1 MNITAAYR
9 FVPLNRQVFIP
20 DFPLPNHDIPY
31 AEGEDGEI
39 EISFQ
44 NMTPLFVKNGEGKK
58 DRDSYY
64 YSEHITHNGNKHYFI
79 PATSWKGMIRSIVE
93 IMSYSRLQDDQ
104 YDHRTFSYREM
115 HNGDYLSKMDDL
127 KCGWLYIQD
136 NQYYILPSG
145 EIETI
150 EMDCIPII
158 GGVKYAF
165 IKTKDILG
173 KLERYGNR
181 YPEINGKI
189 LVFTGHIG
197 GERTG
202 KSHEYLFVKPENIA
216 EDSKKQIAD
225 NVVKDFFEAYKDSPY
240 NDAKKGRHIET
251 WLEAGKKLPV
261 FYKEE
266 RGGVVRIGFTRMHRV
281 LHQYGIADGV
291 RKQDNASGL
300 DMAQRIFG
308 YIDDKKSSLRGRVQF
323 SHAWTNNDISDE
335 CLKRVVGILGQPK
348 ASYYPLYLQNG
359 THYDEKDLV
368 IAGRKRYVIQQNAIG
383 FPAEET
389 LPTNENVK
397 SRLALLPAGNIFT
410 LKIRFHNLLPEELG
424 AILSALTFHNTHD
437 LYHNIGMAKAYGY
450 GKLKWTD
457 MTLRYTKE
465 KASYYMQ
472 RFETMMNSFL
482 DGNWIQSEL
491 IHSLSEYATPQNQG
505 LAVMGLKEYMSTK
518 RNQEQIQELP
528 NHRPITSAFTDDD
541 RISSEI
547 ENRWQTC
554 QELCSQ
560 YDASNPSLDIET
572 QLYQKIDD
580 LITYLESKGR
590 NDSQIFTDASAIKQ
604 QIEQSRQE
612 QANELWKKYQDALAN
627 KKYDDAKTA
636 LQDWYAITGDEES
649 KAAEMEKIRLAEQDI
664 EKQSKPLSE
673 QLTFTSAGAFAGS
686 LKTLKKARNGQ
697 EFSDKEFQEIK
708 QAFAD
713 RKDKIAKWTDT
724 KKKRGDIVKEIG
736 EDKTNELLPLP
747 CQKCIS
753 H

>member
-1 MNITAAYR
+1 MSITAAYR

-31 AEGEDGEI
+31 EEGEDGEI

-58 DRDSYY
+58 DGDYY
-64 YSEHITHNGNKHYFI
+64 YSEHIIEDGEKSYFI

-104 YDHRTFSYREM
+104 YDHRTFAYREM
-115 HNGDYLSKMDDL
+115 HNEDYLSKMDDL
-127 KCGWLYIQD
+127 KCGWLYVHN

-150 EMDCIPII
+150 EMDCIPSI
-158 GGVKYAF
+158 GGVSYAS
-165 IKTKDILG
+165 IKKKDILG

-189 LVFTGHIG
+189 LVFTGHID

-202 KSHEYLFVKPENIA
+202 KSHEYLFIKPENIA
-216 EDSKKQIAD
+216 DDSKKQID
-225 NVVKDFFEAYKDSPY
+225 DTVVKDFFEAYKDSPY

-266 RGGVVRIGFTRMHRV
+266 EGSGVVRIGFTRMHRV

-291 RKQDNASGL
+291 KQDNAGL

-323 SHAWTNNDISDE
+323 SHAWTNNKISDE
-335 CLKRVVGILGQPK
+335 HLERVVGILGQPK

-359 THYDEKDLV
+359 THYDDPDLV

-383 FPAEET
+383 FPKD
-389 LPTNENVK
+389 LPNNENVQ
-397 SRLALLPAGNIFT
+397 SRLALLPAKNTFT

-450 GKLKWTD
+450 GKLQWKKVTLHHTTQTD
-457 MTLRYTKE
+457 
-465 KASYYMQ
+465 ASYYMK
-472 RFETMMNSFL
+472 RFEDMMNKFL
-482 DGNWIQSEL
+482 DGNWIHSEL
-491 IHSLSEYATPQNQG
+491 IQCLSRYATPQNQG

-528 NHRPITSAFTDDD
+528 NYRRITSAFTDVD

-547 ENRWQTC
+547 DNRWQAC
-554 QELCSQ
+554 KDLRSQ
-560 YDASNPSLDIET
+560 YALNPSLDIEK
-572 QLYQKIDD
+572 QLYQNIDD
-580 LITYLESKGR
+580 LITYLERKGR
-590 NDSQIFTDASAIKQ
+590 NDSQRYTDASAIKQ

-612 QANELWKKYQDALAN
+612 RANELWQQYQDALAN
-627 KKYDDAKTA
+627 KQYDDATKA
-636 LQDWYAITGDEES
+636 LEAWHAITGDEES
-649 KAAEMEKIRLAEQDI
+649 KAAEMEKIRLANQDI

-673 QLTFTSAGAFAGS
+673 QLTFTSAGAFANR
-686 LKTLKKARNGQ
+686 LRKARNGQ
-697 EFSDKEFQEIK
+697 EFSDEQFQEIK
-708 QAFAD
+708 QAFKD
-713 RKDKIAKWTDT
+713 RKSEIANWTDT
-724 KKKRGDIVKEIG
+724 RNKRGDIVKEIG
-736 EDKTNELLPLP
+736 EDKTNELFSLI
-747 CQKCIS
+747 Q
-753 H
+753 

>member
-1 MNITAAYR
+1 MSITAAYR

-39 EISFQ
+39 VISFK
-44 NMTPLFVKNGEGKK
+44 NTTPLFVKNGEGKK
-58 DRDSYY
+58 DKDVKDGYY
-64 YSEHITHNGNKHYFI
+64 YSEHIIENGEKSYFI

-104 YDHRTFSYREM
+104 YDHRTFAYREM
-115 HNGDYLSKMDDL
+115 HNEDYLSKMDDL
-127 KCGWLYIQD
+127 KCGWLYIDD

-158 GGVKYAF
+158 GGVSYVS

-189 LVFTGHIG
+189 LVFTGHID

-216 EDSKKQIAD
+216 EDSKKPIAD
-225 NVVKDFFEAYKDSPY
+225 TVVKDFFEAYKDSPY

-281 LHQYGIADGV
+281 LHQKGIADGV
-291 RKQDNASGL
+291 KQDYASGW

-323 SHAWTNNDISDE
+323 SHAWTNNNISDE
-335 CLKRVVGILGQPK
+335 DLVRVVGILGQPK

-359 THYDEKDLV
+359 THYDDPDLV

-383 FPAEET
+383 FPED
-389 LPTNENVK
+389 LPNNENVK
-397 SRLALLPAGNIFT
+397 SRLALLPAGNTFT

-424 AILSALTFHNTHD
+424 AILSALTFHNTND

-450 GKLKWTD
+450 GKLQWQKV
-457 MTLRYTKE
+457 TLRYTKE

-472 RFETMMNSFL
+472 QFETMMNSFL

-491 IHSLSEYATPQNQG
+491 IQSLSKYATPQNQG
-505 LAVMGLKEYMSTK
+505 LAVMGLRKYMSTK

-528 NHRPITSAFTDDD
+528 NYRRITSAFTDDD

-547 ENRWQTC
+547 ENRWQAC
-554 QELCSQ
+554 QDLRSQ
-560 YDASNPSLDIET
+560 YALNPSLDIET
-572 QLYQKIDD
+572 QLYQKIDE
-580 LITYLESKGR
+580 LITYLEGKGR
-590 NDSQIFTDASAIKQ
+590 DDSQRYTDASAIKQ

-612 QANELWKKYQDALAN
+612 RANELWQQYQDALA
-627 KKYDDAKTA
+627 KKQYDDATTA
-636 LQDWYAITGDEES
+636 LQDWHAITGES
-649 KAAEMEKIRLAEQDI
+649 IAAEEEDIRLAKQDI
-664 EKQSKPLSE
+664 KKQSKPLSE
-673 QLTFTSAGAFAGS
+673 QLTYTSAGAFAGS
-686 LKTLKKARNGQ
+686 LKKLKKARNGQ
-697 EFSDKEFQEIK
+697 DFSDEEFQEIK

-713 RKDKIAKWTDT
+713 RQSEIAGWNDKQ
-724 KKKRGDIVKEIG
+724 KRGDIEKQIGKER
-736 EDKTNELLPLP
+736 TNELLPLP

>member
-1 MNITAAYR
+1 MSITAAYR

-31 AEGEDGEI
+31 EEGENGEI

-58 DRDSYY
+58 DKDDKDGYY
-64 YSEHITHNGNKHYFI
+64 YSEHIIENGEKRYFI

-104 YDHRTFSYREM
+104 YDHRTFAYREM
-115 HNGDYLSKMDDL
+115 HNASYLSEMEDL
-127 KCGWLYIQD
+127 KCGWLYVHN

-145 EIETI
+145 EIKTI

-158 GGVKYAF
+158 GGVSYAS

-202 KSHEYLFVKPENIA
+202 KSHEYLFVKPENIE
-216 EDSKKQIAD
+216 EDRKKPID
-225 NVVKDFFEAYKDSPY
+225 DTVVKDFFEAYKDSPY

-251 WLEAGKKLPV
+251 WLETGKKLPV

-266 RGGVVRIGFTRMHRV
+266 EGGGVVRIGFTRMHRV

-291 RKQDNASGL
+291 RKQDNPSGL

-323 SHAWTNNDISDE
+323 SHAWTNNNISDE
-335 CLKRVVGILGQPK
+335 RLKRVVGILGQPK

-359 THYDEKDLV
+359 THYDDKDLV

-383 FPAEET
+383 FPKD
-389 LPTNENVK
+389 LPNNENVQ

-424 AILSALTFHNTHD
+424 AILSALTFHNTND

-450 GKLKWTD
+450 GKLQWQKV
-457 MTLRYTKE
+457 TLRYTKE
-465 KASYYMQ
+465 KASYYMK

-482 DGNWIQSEL
+482 NDQWIHSEL
-491 IHSLSEYATPQNQG
+491 IQCLSRYATPQNQG
-505 LAVMGLKEYMSTK
+505 LAVMGLKEYMSTR

-528 NHRPITSAFTDDD
+528 NYRPITSAFTDDD

-547 ENRWQTC
+547 ENRWQAC
-554 QELCSQ
+554 QELCKQ

-572 QLYQKIDD
+572 QLYQNIDD
-580 LITYLESKGR
+580 LITYLERKGR

-612 QANELWKKYQDALAN
+612 RADTSWQKYQAALAN
-627 KKYDDAKTA
+627 KRYDDATTA
-636 LQDWYAITGDEES
+636 LEAWHTITGES
-649 KAAEMEKIRLAEQDI
+649 IAAEINKIRLAKQDI

-673 QLTFTSAGAFAGS
+673 QLTFSSAGAFAGS
-686 LKTLKKARNGQ
+686 LKKARNGQ
-697 EFSDKEFQEIK
+697 EFSDKQFKEIK

-713 RKDKIAKWTDT
+713 RKSEIAKWKDT
-724 KKKRGDIVKEIG
+724 KKKRGDIEKQIGKE
-736 EDKTNELLPLP
+736 KTDELFKLI
-747 CQKCIS
+747 Q
-753 H
+753 

>member
-1 MNITAAYR
+1 MSITAAYR

-31 AEGEDGEI
+31 EKGEDGEI

-58 DRDSYY
+58 DRDGYY
-64 YSEHITHNGNKHYFI
+64 YSEHIIENGEKRYFI

-93 IMSYSRLQDDQ
+93 IISYSRLQDDQ

-115 HNGDYLSKMDDL
+115 HNEDYLSKMDDL
-127 KCGWLYIQD
+127 KCGWLYIND

-158 GGVKYAF
+158 GGVSYAF

-216 EDSKKQIAD
+216 DDRKKPIAD
-225 NVVKDFFEAYKDSPY
+225 TVVKDFFEAYKDSPY

-266 RGGVVRIGFTRMHRV
+266 RGKVVRIGFTRMHRV

-291 RKQDNASGL
+291 KQDYASGL

-323 SHAWTNNDISDE
+323 SHAWTNNKISDE
-335 CLKRVVGILGQPK
+335 RLKRVVGILGQPK

-359 THYDEKDLV
+359 THYDDPDLV
-368 IAGRKRYVIQQNAIG
+368 IAGRKRYVIQQNANG

-397 SRLALLPAGNIFT
+397 SRLALLPDGNTFT

-450 GKLKWTD
+450 GKLQWEKV
-457 MTLRYTKE
+457 TLHHTTQKD
-465 KASYYMQ
+465 ASYYMQ

-482 DGNWIQSEL
+482 KGQWIHSEL
-491 IHSLSEYATPQNQG
+491 IQCLSRYATPQNQG
-505 LAVMGLKEYMSTK
+505 LAVMGLREYMRTK
-518 RNQEQIQELP
+518 RDQDRISELS
-528 NHRPITSAFTDDD
+528 NSKPITTAFTDDD

-554 QELCSQ
+554 KELCSQ

-590 NDSQIFTDASAIKQ
+590 NDSQRYTDASAIKQ

-612 QANELWKKYQDALAN
+612 RANELRQKYQDALAN
-627 KKYDDAKTA
+627 KQYDDATTA
-636 LQDWYAITGDEES
+636 LEDWHAITGES
-649 KAAEMEKIRLAEQDI
+649 IAAEEEEIRLAKQDI

-673 QLTFTSAGAFAGS
+673 QLTYSSAGAFAGS
-686 LKTLKKARNGQ
+686 LKKARNGQ
-697 EFSDKEFQEIK
+697 EFSDKQFQEIK
-708 QAFAD
+708 EAFAD
-713 RKDKIAKWTDT
+713 RKSEIAKWKDT
-724 KKKRGDIVKEIG
+724 KKKRGDIEKQIG
-736 EDKTNELLPLP
+736 KKRTDELFNSL
-747 CQKCIS
+747 
-753 H
+753 

>member
-1 MNITAAYR
+1 MSITAAYR

-31 AEGEDGEI
+31 EKGEDGEI
-39 EISFQ
+39 EISFK
-44 NMTPLFVKNGEGKK
+44 NTTPLFVKNGEGKK
-58 DRDSYY
+58 DRDGYY
-64 YSEHITHNGNKHYFI
+64 YSEHITQNEKKHYFI

-104 YDHRTFSYREM
+104 YDHRTFAYREM

-127 KCGWLYIQD
+127 KCGWLYIDD

-150 EMDCIPII
+150 EMDCIPTI
-158 GGVKYAF
+158 GDVKYAF
-165 IKTKDILG
+165 IKKKDILG

-216 EDSKKQIAD
+216 EDSKKQIYD
-225 NVVKDFFEAYKDSPY
+225 TVVKDFFEAYKDSPY

-266 RGGVVRIGFTRMHRV
+266 RGCVVRIGFTRMHRV

-291 RKQDNASGL
+291 KQNNASGL

-323 SHAWTNNDISDE
+323 SHAWTNNNIPDE

-359 THYDEKDLV
+359 THYDDPDLV

-383 FPAEET
+383 FPKD
-389 LPTNENVK
+389 LPNNENVQ

-424 AILSALTFHNTHD
+424 AILSALTFHNTND

-450 GKLKWTD
+450 GKLQWQKV
-457 MTLRYTKE
+457 TLRYTKK

-482 DGNWIQSEL
+482 NGQWIHSEL
-491 IHSLSEYATPQNQG
+491 IQCLSQYATPQNQG
-505 LAVMGLKEYMSTK
+505 LAVMGLREYMRTK
-518 RNQEQIQELP
+518 RDQ
-528 NHRPITSAFTDDD
+528 D
-541 RISSEI
+541 RISELSNSKPITTAFTADDSINLEI
-547 ENRWQTC
+547 EEQWQAC
-554 QELCSQ
+554 QDLRSQ
-560 YDASNPSLDIET
+560 YALNPSLDIEK
-572 QLYQKIDD
+572 QLYKKIDD
-580 LITYLESKGR
+580 LITYLERKGR
-590 NDSQIFTDASAIKQ
+590 DESQTFTDASAIKQ

-612 QANELWKKYQDALAN
+612 RANELWQKYQDAFAN
-627 KKYDDAKTA
+627 KQYDDATTA
-636 LQDWYAITGDEES
+636 LQDWHAITGES
-649 KAAEMEKIRLAEQDI
+649 IAAEEEEIRRATENDAKRAL
-664 EKQSKPLSE
+664 PLSE

-686 LKTLKKARNGQ
+686 LKKLKKARNGQ
-697 EFSDKEFQEIK
+697 DFSDEEFQEIK

-713 RKDKIAKWTDT
+713 RKSEIDNWKDKN
-724 KKKRGDIVKEIG
+724 KRSEIEKQIGKER
-736 EDKTNELLPLP
+736 TNELLPLP

>member
-1 MNITAAYR
+1 MSITAAYR

-31 AEGEDGEI
+31 KEGEDGEI

-58 DRDSYY
+58 DRDGYY
-64 YSEHITHNGNKHYFI
+64 YSEHITHNGNKHYYFI

-104 YDHRTFSYREM
+104 YDHRTFAYREM
-115 HNGDYLSKMDDL
+115 HNASYLSEMEDL
-127 KCGWLYIQD
+127 KCGWLYIDD

-150 EMDCIPII
+150 EMDCISII
-158 GGVKYAF
+158 GGVSYAS

-216 EDSKKQIAD
+216 EDSKKQID
-225 NVVKDFFEAYKDSPY
+225 DTVVKDFFEAYKDSPY

-266 RGGVVRIGFTRMHRV
+266 RGCVVRIGFTRMHRV

-291 RKQDNASGL
+291 KQDPASGL

-323 SHAWTNNDISDE
+323 SHAWTNNNIPDE

-359 THYDEKDLV
+359 THYDDPDLV
-368 IAGRKRYVIQQNAIG
+368 IAGRKRYVIQQNANG

-450 GKLKWTD
+450 GKLQWKNV
-457 MTLRYTKE
+457 TLHYTK
-465 KASYYMQ
+465 KDASYYMQ

-482 DGNWIQSEL
+482 NGQWIHSEL
-491 IHSLSEYATPQNQG
+491 IKCLSQYATPQNQG

-518 RNQEQIQELP
+518 KDRYKISKLSNSKQI
-528 NHRPITSAFTDDD
+528 TTAFTDDD
-541 RISSEI
+541 SINLEI
-547 ENRWQTC
+547 EKRWQTC
-554 QELCSQ
+554 QELRSQ
-560 YDASNPSLDIET
+560 YASNPSLDIET

-580 LITYLESKGR
+580 LITYLERKGR
-590 NDSQIFTDASAIKQ
+590 DKSQTFTDASAIKQ

-612 QANELWKKYQDALAN
+612 RANELWQQYQDALA
-627 KKYDDAKTA
+627 KKQYDDATTA
-636 LQDWYAITGDEES
+636 LEAWHAITGES
-649 KAAEMEKIRLAEQDI
+649 IAAEEEEIRLAKQDI

-673 QLTFTSAGAFAGS
+673 QLTFTSAGAFANR
-686 LKTLKKARNGQ
+686 LKKARNGQ
-697 EFSDKEFQEIK
+697 EFSDEQFQEIK

-713 RKDKIAKWTDT
+713 RKSEIANWTDT
-724 KKKRGDIVKEIG
+724 RNKRGDIEKQIGKER
-736 EDKTNELLPLP
+736 TNELFSLI
-747 CQKCIS
+747 Q
-753 H
+753 

>member
-1 MNITAAYR
+1 MITAAYR

-31 AEGEDGEI
+31 EKGEDGEI
-39 EISFQ
+39 EISFK

-58 DRDSYY
+58 EKDVKDGYY
-64 YSEHITHNGNKHYFI
+64 YSEHIIENGEKRYFI

-104 YDHRTFSYREM
+104 YDHRTFAYREM
-115 HNGDYLSKMDDL
+115 HNASYLSEMEDL
-127 KCGWLYIQD
+127 KCGWLYIDD

-145 EIETI
+145 KIETI

-158 GGVKYAF
+158 GGVSYAS

-202 KSHEYLFVKPENIA
+202 KSHEYLFVKPENIE
-216 EDSKKQIAD
+216 EDRKQID
-225 NVVKDFFEAYKDSPY
+225 DTVVKNFFEAYKDSPY

-266 RGGVVRIGFTRMHRV
+266 EDGGVVRIGFTRMHRV

-291 RKQDNASGL
+291 NKQNYASGL

-323 SHAWTNNDISDE
+323 SHAWTNNNISDE
-335 CLKRVVGILGQPK
+335 DLVRVVGILGQPK

-359 THYDEKDLV
+359 THYDDKDLV

-383 FPAEET
+383 FPED
-389 LPTNENVK
+389 LPNNENVK

-450 GKLKWTD
+450 GKLQWQKV
-457 MTLRYTKE
+457 TLHYTK
-465 KASYYMQ
+465 KDASYYMQ

-491 IHSLSEYATPQNQG
+491 IQSLSKYATPQNQG
-505 LAVMGLKEYMSTK
+505 LAVMGLREYMRTK
-518 RNQEQIQELP
+518 RDQ
-528 NHRPITSAFTDDD
+528 D
-541 RISSEI
+541 RISELSNSKPITTAFTADHSINLEI
-547 ENRWQTC
+547 EKRWQAC
-554 QELCSQ
+554 QELCKQ
-560 YDASNPSLDIET
+560 YDALNPSLDIET
-572 QLYQKIDD
+572 QLYQKIDE
-580 LITYLESKGR
+580 LITYLEGKGR
-590 NDSQIFTDASAIKQ
+590 DDSQRYTDASAIKQ

-612 QANELWKKYQDALAN
+612 RANELLQKYQAALEN
-627 KKYDDAKTA
+627 KQYDDATKA
-636 LQDWYAITGDEES
+636 LEAWHAITGES
-649 KAAEMEKIRLAEQDI
+649 IAAEMEKIRLAKQKM

-673 QLTFTSAGAFAGS
+673 QLTFTSAGAFANS
-686 LKTLKKARNGQ
+686 LRKAKNGQ
-697 EFSDKEFQEIK
+697 DFSDEQFQEIK

-713 RKDKIAKWTDT
+713 RKDEIAGWNDKQ
-724 KKKRGDIVKEIG
+724 KRGDIEKQIGKER
-736 EDKTNELLPLP
+736 TNELFSLI
-747 CQKCIS
+747 Q
-753 H
+753 

>member
-1 MNITAAYR
+1 MSMNITAAYR

-115 HNGDYLSKMDDL
+115 HNASYLSEMEDL
-127 KCGWLYIQD
+127 KCGWLYIDD

-150 EMDCIPII
+150 EMDCIPTI
-158 GGVKYAF
+158 GDVKYAF
-165 IKTKDILG
+165 IKKKDILG

-189 LVFTGHIG
+189 LVFTGHID

-216 EDSKKQIAD
+216 DDIKKPIAD
-225 NVVKDFFEAYKDSPY
+225 TVVKDFFEAYKDSPY

-266 RGGVVRIGFTRMHRV
+266 RGKVVRIGFTRMHRV

-291 RKQDNASGL
+291 KQNYASGL

-323 SHAWTNNDISDE
+323 SHAWTNNKISDE
-335 CLKRVVGILGQPK
+335 HLERVVGILGQPK

-359 THYDEKDLV
+359 THYDDPDLV

-383 FPAEET
+383 FPKD
-389 LPTNENVK
+389 LPNNENVQ

-424 AILSALTFHNTHD
+424 AILSALTFHNTND

-450 GKLKWTD
+450 GKLQWQKV
-457 MTLRYTKE
+457 TLHYTK
-465 KASYYMQ
+465 KDASYYMQ

-482 DGNWIQSEL
+482 DGNWIHSEL
-491 IHSLSEYATPQNQG
+491 IQCLSQYATPQNQG

-518 RNQEQIQELP
+518 KDRDKISKLSNSK
-528 NHRPITSAFTDDD
+528 PITSAFTDDD
-541 RISSEI
+541 SINLEI
-547 ENRWQTC
+547 EKRWQTC
-554 QELCSQ
+554 QELCKQ
-560 YDASNPSLDIET
+560 YDASNPSLNIET

-580 LITYLESKGR
+580 LITYLERKGR
-590 NDSQIFTDASAIKQ
+590 NDSQRYTDASAIKQ
-604 QIEQSRQE
+604 QIEQSRQK
-612 QANELWKKYQDALAN
+612 QADELWQKYQVDFAD
-627 KKYDDAKTA
+627 KQYDDATTA
-636 LQDWYAITGDEES
+636 LKAWHAITGDTESLEAEKEEIRR
-649 KAAEMEKIRLAEQDI
+649 AEENDAKRAL
-664 EKQSKPLSE
+664 PLSE
-673 QLTFTSAGAFAGS
+673 QLTFSSAGAFAGS

-697 EFSDKEFQEIK
+697 EFSDEEFQEIK
-708 QAFAD
+708 QAFDD
-713 RKDKIAKWTDT
+713 RKLKIAKWTD
-724 KKKRGDIVKEIG
+724 KNKRGDIEKQIGKERT
-736 EDKTNELLPLP
+736 DELFNSL
-747 CQKCIS
+747 
-753 H
+753 

>member
-1 MNITAAYR
+1 MSITAAYR

-58 DRDSYY
+58 DIDGYY
-64 YSEHITHNGNKHYFI
+64 YSEHIIENGEKRYFI

-104 YDHRTFSYREM
+104 YDHRTFAYREM
-115 HNGDYLSKMDDL
+115 HNEDYLSKMDDL

-150 EMDCIPII
+150 EMDCIPSI
-158 GGVKYAF
+158 GGVSYAF
-165 IKTKDILG
+165 IKKKDILG

-189 LVFTGHIG
+189 LVFTGHID

-216 EDSKKQIAD
+216 DNRKKPIAD
-225 NVVKDFFEAYKDSPY
+225 TVVKNFFEAYKDSPY

-323 SHAWTNNDISDE
+323 SHAWTNNNISDE
-335 CLKRVVGILGQPK
+335 RLERVVGILGQPK

-359 THYDEKDLV
+359 THYDDPDLV

-397 SRLALLPAGNIFT
+397 SRLALLPANNTFT

-450 GKLKWTD
+450 GKLQWEKVTLHHTTQTD
-457 MTLRYTKE
+457 
-465 KASYYMQ
+465 ASYYMK

-482 DGNWIQSEL
+482 DGNWIHSEL

-554 QELCSQ
+554 QELCKQ
-560 YDASNPSLDIET
+560 YDASNPSLNIET

-590 NDSQIFTDASAIKQ
+590 DDSQRYTDASAIKQ

-612 QANELWKKYQDALAN
+612 RANELWQQYQDALE
-627 KKYDDAKTA
+627 KKQYDDATTA
-636 LQDWYAITGDEES
+636 LQDWHAITGES
-649 KAAEMEKIRLAEQDI
+649 IAAEMEKIRLAEQKM
-664 EKQSKPLSE
+664 EKRSKPLSE
-673 QLTFTSAGAFAGS
+673 QLTFSSAGAFAGS
-686 LKTLKKARNGQ
+686 LKKARNGQ
-697 EFSDKEFQEIK
+697 EFSDKQFKEIK

-713 RKDKIAKWTDT
+713 RKSEIAKWKDT
-724 KKKRGDIVKEIG
+724 KKKRGDIEKQIGKE
-736 EDKTNELLPLP
+736 KTDELFKLI
-747 CQKCIS
+747 Q
-753 H
+753 